1 MPRPAYSYLSLVDTP
16 TGTGITNAYGRTKYM
31 IEEVLKDFKRA
42 KDMALEKEDKG
53 QDPWYVFN
61 PKQ

>member
-1 MPRPAYSYLSLVDTP
+1 
-16 TGTGITNAYGRTKYM
+16 M

-53 QDPWYVFN
+53 QDPWYVFH
-61 PKQ
+61 PKP